1 MPKPSP
7 QGPTN
12 GFRASRQIE
21 RITVSYSYPVHFVRD
36 AFSKDNKLIASLA
49 LSTGESGPFR
59 VLFFLDSGVHEA
71 FPDLAGQLED
81 YARAHPEA
89 LALAGPVQA
98 VPGGEA
104 AKMSAEPLMAA
115 LDAMARA
122 RLCRHSFVVAV
133 GGGSVLDVVGMAASL
148 VHRGLRLIRFPST
161 VLSQCDAG
169 VGVKNGINA
178 YGAKNFLGSFAPPFA
193 VVNDSRLL
201 TTLPQ
206 DHWIGGAAE
215 AFKVAIIKDRAF
227 FNWLARNAE
236 LLAGRDL
243 NAMEHLVKKAAKS
256 HLDHIATS
264 GDPFEFGCA
273 RPLDFGHWSAHRLE
287 VLSNYEMGHGQAVS
301 VGIALDCVYAEQE
314 GLLSHAE
321 LKKVLAALSRAGL
334 PVFSTLLEAR
344 TPEGKL
350 AVLKGLTDFREHL
363 GGELTVTLPD
373 GLGKKIEVH
382 AMNEAVIEQSV
393 MHLKKLAAP

>member
-1 MPKPSP
+1 MAKTSP
-7 QGPTN
+7 ISPGG
-12 GFRASRQIE
+12 GFRASRHHE
-21 RITVSYSYPVHFVRD
+21 RITVSYYFPVHFVRD
-36 AFSKDNKLIASLA
+36 ALDPANGLLASLA
-49 LSTGESGPFR
+49 LSTGESGPFK
-59 VLFFLDSGVHEA
+59 VLFFLDSGLNEA
-71 FPDLAGQLED
+71 FPELADRLLD
-81 YARAHPEA
+81 YTRAHPEA
-89 LALAGPVQA
+89 LTLAGPVQT

-122 RLCRHSFVVAV
+122 RLCRHSFVVAF

-148 VHRGLRLIRFPST
+148 IHRGLRLIRFPTT

-178 YGAKNFLGSFAPPFA
+178 YGAKNFLGCFAPPFA

-215 AFKVAIIKDRAF
+215 AFKVAIIRDRAF
-227 FNWLARNAE
+227 FNWLSRNAE

-243 NAMEHLVKKAAKS
+243 LAMEHLVKKAGVA

-287 VLSNYEMGHGQAVS
+287 VLSNYAIGHGQAVS
-301 VGIALDCVYAEQE
+301 IGIALDCVYAEQ
-314 GLLSHAE
+314 GRLISHAE
-321 LKKVLAALSRAGL
+321 LKKVLSALSRTGL
-334 PVFSTLLEAR
+334 PVFSPLLEAR
-344 TPEGKL
+344 TPDGKL
-350 AVLKGLTDFREHL
+350 AILKGLSDFREHL

-373 GLGKKIEVH
+373 GIGKKLEVH
-382 AMNEAVIEQSV
+382 NMDEAVIEQSV
-393 MHLKKLAAP
+393 MRLKKLAAP